1 MENQGN
7 SGVKNGYSRV
17 WVKGWAKG
25 GWVQI
30 FNVLTGPGLVNI

>member
-25 GWVQI
+25 RCVQI
-30 FNVLTGPGLVNI
+30 LMF